1 MRANLMKRGSHDGL
15 SLDEKKLEELFETH
29 LRPMKSRN
37 ARTLFRLFLG
47 SKGVE
52 YLTTLD
58 LQIKLSELGLKL
70 NKKEINGWLCSLQ
83 NAGLIV
89 KEEERG
95 KPTTITYDDKYTFDM
110 WRLTSKGLE
119 IEEGINHLIG
129 SKASSPEIPFFDLE
143 DIASMEE
150 GTRIRILS
158 QIEETYVQ
166 LAMLR
171 CLSMAG
177 GILTRIEMGSRI
189 TTQHS
194 ALEKMIAK
202 SRDQGLISETIS
214 PKKTGLISRFLRLLG
229 LSKGGDVSIHLS
241 KEGKRLVEKF

>member
-1 MRANLMKRGSHDGL
+1 MKKGSYDGL
-15 SLDEKKLEELFETH
+15 SLDEKNLEELFEIH
-29 LRPMKSRN
+29 LRPLKSRN

-119 IEEGINHLIG
+119 VEEGINHLIG
-129 SKASSPEIPFFDLE
+129 SKASSPEIRCYDLE
-143 DIASMEE
+143 DIAYMEKS
-150 GTRIRILS
+150 TRIRILS

-166 LAMLR
+166 LVMLR
-171 CLSMAG
+171 CLRLAG
-177 GILTRIEMGSRI
+177 SILTRIEMENMI
-189 TTQHS
+189 TPQHS

-202 SRDQGLISETIS
+202 SRDQGLILETIS
-214 PKKTGLISRFLRLLG
+214 PEKTGLISRFLCLLG
-229 LSKGGDVSIHLS
+229 LSKKGDVSIHLTE
-241 KEGKRLVEKF
+241 KGKRLVEKL

>member
-1 MRANLMKRGSHDGL
+1 MIEGSHDGL
-15 SLDEKKLEELFETH
+15 NLDEKNLEDLFETH
-29 LRPMKSRN
+29 LRPLKSRN

-58 LQIKLSELGLKL
+58 LQIKLGELGLKL

-119 IEEGINHLIG
+119 IEEGINHLII
-129 SKASSPEIPFFDLE
+129 SKARTPEILFFNLKE
-143 DIASMEE
+143 ITSMEE
-150 GTRIRILS
+150 GRRIRILS
-158 QIEETYVQ
+158 QIEETYTQ
-166 LAMLR
+166 IAMLR
-171 CLSMAG
+171 CLQMAG
-177 GILTRIEMGSRI
+177 GILTKSEMESRM
-189 TTQHS
+189 TPPHE
-194 ALEKMIAK
+194 AHEKMIVK

-229 LSKGGDVSIHLS
+229 LSNGRDVSIHLTE
-241 KEGKRLVEKF
+241 EGKRLVEKL